1 MTKIDA
7 FSPCQ
12 ICDILT
18 KTLTSYV
25 MNMTVLMKS
34 FLSLIIVH
42 SLYTK
47 FYIIKVYQK
56 CYYNENVY
64 FIYNDLPDFTFCYFR

>member
-47 FYIIKVYQK
+47 VLYHKS
-56 CYYNENVY
+56 
-64 FIYNDLPDFTFCYFR
+64 LPKMFL

>member
-1 MTKIDA
+1 
-7 FSPCQ
+7 
-12 ICDILT
+12 
-18 KTLTSYV
+18 
-25 MNMTVLMKS
+25 MNMTVLMKR

-56 CYYNENVY
+56 CFYNEDVY
-64 FIYNDLPDFTFCYFR
+64 FIYKDLPDFTFCYFG